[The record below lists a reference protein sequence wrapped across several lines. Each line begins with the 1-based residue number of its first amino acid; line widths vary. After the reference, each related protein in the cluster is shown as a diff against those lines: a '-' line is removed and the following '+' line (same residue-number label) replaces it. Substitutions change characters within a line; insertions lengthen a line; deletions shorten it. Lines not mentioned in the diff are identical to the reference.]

1 MNTGMRVD
9 EHSRPRGVWV
19 ILGLLM
25 RMAALVLSALAVR
38 GADLAHRLD
47 AAVESSPLAQHSITG
62 LHVVDLATGKALY
75 SRNASRLFL
84 PASNMK
90 LFTTALALQTLGP
103 DYRFET
109 RLVQEPSGDLALLGS
124 GDPSMNGRG
133 YPYSVGAAARP
144 PLGAI
149 EELADQA
156 VANGL
161 RRVEGDIV
169 GDDRLYPWEPYP
181 PSWTQDDAVRD
192 SGAPVSALSVA
203 DNFLTIS
210 IDPGAKA
217 GDNARISV
225 DPPLEYFGIDNRVAT
240 VTAGG
245 AARVA
250 VARIPG
256 TRQILLSGT
265 LPAKGASVR
274 ETVAV
279 DDPGLFA
286 ACALYDALTRR
297 GIAIAGR
304 PLARHRAAGEAYEKP
319 LGETIAMRTSPPL
332 AQLLQL
338 IDKVSENLHA
348 ELMLREAGRVAK
360 GEGSREAG
368 LAAMSAFLAQAG
380 AAALNSRMDDGSG
393 LSRNDL
399 VSPQLITRLLF
410 FMYHSDDRDAWIS
423 MLPRGGQDGTLSR
436 RLCCTVEAS
445 RIHAKTGTLARS
457 IALSGYAD
465 SKTRGWLAFSIVVNN
480 FDAAASE
487 IQSWVDKIAMTLTE

>member
-1 MNTGMRVD
+1 MSACWLMD
-9 EHSRPRGVWV
+9 EPRRW
-19 ILGLLM
+19 LNRELCFSLRM
-25 RMAALVLSALAVR
+25 RMAAFILAALAVR
-38 GADLAHRLD
+38 GADMAQRLD
-47 AAVESSPLAQHSITG
+47 AAVESSPLAQHSTIG
-62 LHVVDLATGKALY
+62 LHVLDLATGKALY
-75 SRNASRLFL
+75 SRNKSRLFL

-90 LFTTALALQTLGP
+90 LFATALALETLGP

-109 RLVQEPSGDLALLGS
+109 RLVREPSGDLALLGS
-124 GDPSMNGRG
+124 GDPSMNGRV
-133 YPYSVGAAARP
+133 YPYSVGAAARA

-149 EELADQA
+149 EELADQT

-161 RRVEGDIV
+161 RRVEGDVV

-181 PSWTQDDAVRD
+181 PSWTQDDVIHD
-192 SGAPVSALSVA
+192 SGAAVSALSVA

-217 GDNARISV
+217 GDNARIAL

-240 VTAGG
+240 VAAGG
-245 AARVA
+245 APRVT

-256 TRQILLSGT
+256 TRQILLAGT
-265 LPAKGASVR
+265 VPAKGPSVR

-279 DDPGLFA
+279 DDPALFA

-297 GIAIAGR
+297 GVAIAGR
-304 PLARHRAAGEAYEKP
+304 PVARHRAADEAYEKP
-319 LGETIAMRTSPPL
+319 LGETIATRTSPPL

-338 IDKVSENLHA
+338 IHKVSENLHA
-348 ELMLREAGRVAK
+348 ELMLREVGRLAK

-368 LAAMSAFLAQAG
+368 LAAMTAFLAQTG
-380 AAALNSRMDDGSG
+380 APVIDPRIDDGSG

-399 VSPQLITRLLF
+399 VTPQLVTHLLSV
-410 FMYHSDDRDAWIS
+410 MYRSKYGAAWIS
-423 MLPRGGQDGTLSR
+423 MLPTGGQDGTLSR
-436 RLCCTVEAS
+436 RLCCTADAS

-465 SKTRGWLAFSIVVNN
+465 SKSHGWLAFSIIVNN